1 MTFLKVQDGGVIDV
15 AVDAM
20 LEMSEKFSSVL
31 ARKGRTAGPELQ
43 HADATLRRSLQQAL
57 RDGAGMMDTPWAANK
72 LLEHVARVAPLD
84 FVPLQFEEV
93 KDELMVARTQGQSG
107 AELVREALRLLKR
120 AANAAIEEAARQ
132 DRRATSLADAILAG
146 QPFGTSRG
154 SDGGGR
160 GGGPM
165 SSRSG
170 GYGGRGVAPTR
181 PSGQPL
187 KPKVVAGYG
196 PICWSWMRELTSDK
210 HAKSCRRPGC
220 QRLPC
225 RGGLSTL
232 EFDKLSM
239 EAEKV
244 QRRLE
249 LGESVPD
256 S

>member
-1 MTFLKVQDGGVIDV
+1 MIDA

-31 ARKGRTAGPELQ
+31 ARKGRTASSELQ
-43 HADATLRRSLQQAL
+43 HADATLWRSLQQAL

-84 FVPLQFEEV
+84 FVPLQFEKV

-120 AANAAIEEAARQ
+120 AANAAIEEAAQQ
-132 DRRATSLADAILAG
+132 DRRATSLADAILAV
-146 QPFGTSRG
+146 QRFGTSRG
-154 SDGGGR
+154 GDGGGR
-160 GGGPM
+160 GGG
-165 SSRSG
+165 RSG
-170 GYGGRGVAPTR
+170 GYGSSGVAPTR

-210 HAKSCRRPGC
+210 RAKSCRRPGC
-220 QRLPC
+220 QRLPY

-232 EFDKLSM
+232 DFDKLSM
-239 EAEKV
+239 EAEKI
-244 QRRLE
+244 QRHLE
-249 LGESVPD
+249 LGESMPD
-256 S
+256 Y